1 MIYKLDKDDVWKY
14 LLKFNK
20 TEYGKT
26 MFIICYSL
34 SFILFIFMI
43 ATLIL
48 DFKYPG
54 EGFILWSSLLALL
67 DLISFVVGSYG
78 FYKEFRIFVNK
89 N

>member
-54 EGFILWSSLLALL
+54 EGLILWSSLLALL
-67 DLISFVVGSYG
+67 DLISFVIGSYG

>member
-1 MIYKLDKDDVWKY
+1 MIYKIDKDEMWKY

-26 MFIICYSL
+26 IFIICYSL
-34 SFILFIFMI
+34 PTILFAFMV
-43 ATLIL
+43 ASLIL

-54 EGFILWSSLLALL
+54 SGFIFWASLIALL
-67 DLISFVVGSYG
+67 DLISFLIGSYA